1 MPTAEEIVVKLTA
14 QNDELKAGMADAS
27 ATVKANT
34 DAMAASF
41 KQSTAAFAA
50 FDAIEKANLRTAEQ
64 VAAAQKTIN
73 DVQAT
78 GAFTSEELAAKQTL
92 VSAALAK
99 VEKDS
104 QAAATGIAAITNNSR
119 AAYSASALLSDVM
132 TGQFSRSRREVAAL
146 ANETG
151 LMSKAL
157 QFALSP
163 AGLVA
168 AALAAVGVAA
178 LQAEEDFAKLRQSI
192 GAGGGMAGMD
202 EQQLENLAQ
211 HFKQMGFDVHDTRTA
226 IEQLSSAGTVTR
238 DAMQNATLA
247 VMQTAQVT
255 GQQAD
260 KVAQEIS
267 RAMAGGFDGILKL
280 DEKYKFLNDSQ
291 LKTIENLEKSGS
303 AAEAQKQAFGDLANS
318 MGAVIQAHGG
328 TMDSFWQRFGTT
340 VANTWDTIAHGVN
353 KDTQQQIDKLN
364 EQIQYYQRIGVSQE
378 TINKLI
384 KQRNELE
391 AQAAAN
397 AQAAAQRGQVAEARY
412 NRDEAAA
419 HHHGG
424 GKGGGSGAADEQAFQ
439 QAQYAA
445 QQQGHEMSLAEQ
457 RAWWQKRLEVDQ
469 AGGAADANA
478 TAAAMRHVVE
488 LQKQMDTQAATS
500 GRETARKR
508 AQAAKQEAREE
519 EQSAREAAQA
529 KLAADEQ
536 TVENAHTIA
545 TARIHAAVEGYQDE
559 AAAGRIT
566 AKQLLDDQEAALRQQ
581 LTADIGYYQ
590 ARARLA
596 AGDQAEVAK
605 WNAAIVADKIK
616 TNAEL
621 LAADKRYQEE
631 LKRIQQEVTNEKVR
645 DDQRMIMS
653 GFQEVNAL
661 IGHQETWKQ
670 AMRNIGMQVLEQQEQ
685 DVAKGIAEA
694 LNGEQ
699 GKTAA
704 AAAGASERLGI
715 TVAGEAQALMVQ
727 GEAAVK
733 WIMTEAAKAAAG
745 AFNALVSIPY
755 VGPFLAV
762 GASIAAFAAVS
773 KLVSSVASAEGGW
786 ERVPADGVMT
796 ELHRDEMVLPAHFAN
811 PMRDMVKN
819 GGGMGGVH
827 HHHYNIQ
834 AYDRRGL
841 ADFVARHGSE
851 LGHGVRRLGRNGH
864 RL

>member
-1 MPTAEEIVVKLTA
+1 MPTADEIVVKLTA
-14 QNDELKAGMADAS
+14 QTDQLKAGMAEAS
-27 ATVKANT
+27 ASVRANT

-41 KQSTAAFAA
+41 KSATSSFAA

-64 VAAAQKTIN
+64 VAQAQKVIN
-73 DVQAT
+73 DVSAT

-92 VSAALAK
+92 VSAALLK

-104 QAAATGIAAITNNSR
+104 KAAATGIAAITSNSR
-119 AAYSASALLSDVM
+119 AAYSMSALLTDAM

-168 AALAAVGVAA
+168 EALAAVGIAA

-226 IEQLSSAGTVTR
+226 IEQLSGAGTVTR

-267 RAMAGGFDGILKL
+267 RAMAGGMNGILKL

-291 LKTIENLEKSGS
+291 LKNIENLEKSGQ
-303 AAEAQKQAFGDLANS
+303 AAEAQKQAFGDLATS

-364 EQIQYYQRIGVSQE
+364 EQITYYQRIGVSQE

-391 AQAAAN
+391 TQAAAS

-424 GKGGGSGAADEQAFQ
+424 GKSGGSGTADEQAFQ
-439 QAQYAA
+439 AAQYAA
-445 QQQGHEMSLAEQ
+445 QRQGHEMSLAEQ
-457 RAWWQKRLEVDQ
+457 REWWQKRLEADQ
-469 AGGAADANA
+469 AGGAANANA

-488 LQKQMDTQAATS
+488 LQKQMDVQAAAS
-500 GRETARKR
+500 GRTSARQR
-508 AQAAKQEAREE
+508 AQAAKEAAREE
-519 EQSAREAAQA
+519 EQAAREAAQA
-529 KLAADEQ
+529 KFDADEQ
-536 TVENAHTIA
+536 TVENVHNIA
-545 TARIHAAVEGYQDE
+545 TARVHAAVEGYRDE
-559 AAAGRIT
+559 AAAGKIT
-566 AKQLLDDQEAALRQQ
+566 AKQLVDDQGAALKQQ
-581 LTADIGYYQ
+581 LAADIVYYQ
-590 ARARLA
+590 GRARLA
-596 AGDQAEVAK
+596 AGDKAEVSK
-605 WNAAIVADKIK
+605 WNAAITIDKIK

-621 LAADKRYQEE
+621 LALDKAYQREVA
-631 LKRIQQEVTNEKVR
+631 RINQEIARQKMQ
-645 DDQRMIMS
+645 DDRMMIDS
-653 GFQEVNAL
+653 GFREVNAL
-661 IGHQETWKQ
+661 IAHQETWRQ
-670 AMRNIGMQVLEQQEQ
+670 AALNIGQMVLERQEDNIAQ
-685 DVAKGIAEA
+685 GIAAA
-694 LNGEQ
+694 LSGEQ
-699 GKTAA
+699 AKTAA
-704 AAAGASERLGI
+704 VEAGGLERVAANTAA
-715 TVAGEAQALMVQ
+715 EAQSLMVQ

-755 VGPFLAV
+755 VGPALAV

-786 ERVPADGVMT
+786 ERVPADGMQT
-796 ELHRDEMVLPAHFAN
+796 ILHKDEMVLPARIAN
-811 PMRDMVKN
+811 PMREMARS
-819 GGGMGGVH
+819 GGGAGGT
-827 HHHYNIQ
+827 HHYHVTAVDAPSLLKLAKRHPAVMAQAIQ
-834 AYDRRGL
+834 HA
-841 ADFVARHGSE
+841 A
-851 LGHGVRRLGRNGH
+851 RNGY
-864 RL
+864 RT